1 MPVLLGISIG
11 LFVLGIISKD
21 IPKTKPKQTETDE
34 KTKVDPKAKE
44 EQEVDRLFKELV
56 KQLEQGG
63 SLDQASLTKKIED
76 EKLRDKVLMKIKLHF
91 DPTGSKLGK
100 SLQWQADGVSKE
112 EGEFNEM
119 MDGLGKKCVRKL
131 IEASVVAALVV
142 AGIYFSGG
150 MDQAIDMMH
159 SMFDRLG
166 IHKRYI

>member
-1 MPVLLGISIG
+1 M
-11 LFVLGIISKD
+11 
-21 IPKTKPKQTETDE
+21 
-34 KTKVDPKAKE
+34 
-44 EQEVDRLFKELV
+44 

-166 IHKRYI
+166 IRKRYI